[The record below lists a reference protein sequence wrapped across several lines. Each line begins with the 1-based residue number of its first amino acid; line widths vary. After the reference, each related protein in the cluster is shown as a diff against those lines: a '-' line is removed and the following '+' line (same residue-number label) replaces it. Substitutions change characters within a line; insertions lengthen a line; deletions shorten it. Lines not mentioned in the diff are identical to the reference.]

1 MKWFQTFNVRQYLM
15 SGVEIEMENNFTAV
29 LYGSNNTLQSSLL
42 FCIYSITSAEEIANS
57 SNAFMPNF

>member
-1 MKWFQTFNVRQYLM
+1 M

-29 LYGSNNTLQSSLL
+29 LHGSNNTLQSSLL